1 MQGDKASIK
10 RVISIVCL
18 LKQNPSWI
26 ISPERA
32 VIAQD
37 FRRIFDFLFIISP
50 MSNWIKFLIALAV
63 GIALGITYG
72 WVIDPVQYTDAP
84 PNILREDYRTDYVL
98 MTAEIYKGEQDAES
112 AVRRL
117 AILGS
122 ESPAQITASAL
133 QYATSN
139 GYAEDDVSL
148 LRDLLNAMQT
158 YQPQGDSAP

>member
-1 MQGDKASIK
+1 M
-10 RVISIVCL
+10 
-18 LKQNPSWI
+18 N
-26 ISPERA
+26 
-32 VIAQD
+32 
-37 FRRIFDFLFIISP
+37 
-50 MSNWIKFLIALAV
+50 SNWIKFFIALAI

-98 MTAEIYKGEQDAES
+98 MTAEIHNSERDAAS
-112 AVRRL
+112 AARRL

-139 GYAEDDVSL
+139 GFSESDVAL
-148 LRDLLNAMQT
+148 LQDLLNAMQT

>member
-1 MQGDKASIK
+1 M
-10 RVISIVCL
+10 
-18 LKQNPSWI
+18 N
-26 ISPERA
+26 
-32 VIAQD
+32 
-37 FRRIFDFLFIISP
+37 
-50 MSNWIKFLIALAV
+50 SNWIKFFIALAI

-98 MTAEIYKGEQDAES
+98 MTAEIHHSERDAAS
-112 AVRRL
+112 AARRL

-139 GYAEDDVSL
+139 GFSEGDVAL
-148 LRDLLNAMQT
+148 LQDLLNAMQT